1 LWWFTAATDQGR
13 SDSDHEKR
21 PQAVP
26 LVDERP
32 PPFVDFRAI
41 VYVSCKNIER
51 TLNVGVFY

>member
-1 LWWFTAATDQGR
+1 
-13 SDSDHEKR
+13 
-21 PQAVP
+21 
-26 LVDERP
+26 VDERP